1 MNQNLLGIV
10 ISLLFVA
17 GQYVLSKNIRKKYL
31 GAILPIVFAVFMF
44 YQYMTSAGG
53 KDIWGFLIIVIVGE
67 SLLLEIWDQQT
78 KETESKTKKELD
90 KIKAKN
96 RK

>member
-1 MNQNLLGIV
+1 
-10 ISLLFVA
+10 
-17 GQYVLSKNIRKKYL
+17 
-31 GAILPIVFAVFMF
+31 MF